1 MLCSNKPEG
10 SVPVLFARCFILP
23 YEAQGI
29 SSMCYRP
36 LYGVI
41 IPFTFILERVANFGL
56 WHII

>member
-1 MLCSNKPEG
+1 M
-10 SVPVLFARCFILP
+10 LFARCFILP

-41 IPFTFILERVANFGL
+41 IPYTFILERVANFGL
-56 WHII
+56 WQII